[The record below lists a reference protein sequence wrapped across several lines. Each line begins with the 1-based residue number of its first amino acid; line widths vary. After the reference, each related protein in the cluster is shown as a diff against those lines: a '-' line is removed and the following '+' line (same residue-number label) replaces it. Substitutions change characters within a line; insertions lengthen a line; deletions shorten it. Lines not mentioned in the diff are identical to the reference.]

1 MRLSLAPLRGLT
13 VATYRTCYAEYFG
26 NSYDYTVA
34 PFIPLTTAGRI
45 QPKLLKDIF
54 PEVCGTMHTVP
65 QVIGKEPDRLIE
77 MANAMKEYGYNELNL
92 NCGCPWKFVAKKG
105 RGSGLPENPELFE
118 AMLAAGVEVMPGGF
132 SIKIRL
138 GRKSIDT
145 LESLIPIINKYPL
158 QEIIIHP
165 RTGEQM
171 YEGDVFLN
179 KFAEIVDS
187 FAMPVVYNGDIKT
200 VSDAL
205 YLLKRFPKLAGLML
219 GRGAFE
225 DPFLPGDIAA
235 ALVAGEKYSEP
246 IGDTLPHKQ
255 TLPHT
260 KERKQQVIDFANA
273 LYQRYSDELFGPA
286 PILGRM
292 KEFWEYTATYF
303 GNGADILRKVQ
314 RSKTLDEYEH
324 AVKLFN

>member
-13 VATYRTCYAEYFG
+13 VATYRTCYTEYFG
-26 NSYDYTVA
+26 NSYDYAVA

-54 PEVCGTMHTVP
+54 PEACGTMPTVP
-65 QVIGKEPDRLIE
+65 QVIGKDPERLIE
-77 MANAMKEYGYNELNL
+77 MANAIKEYGYNELNL

-105 RGSGLPENPELFE
+105 RGSGLPESPELFE

-138 GRKSIDT
+138 GRKSTET
-145 LESLIPIINKYPL
+145 LRSLVPIINRYPL
-158 QEIIIHP
+158 KEIIIHP

-171 YEGDVFLN
+171 YEGDVYLE
-179 KFAEIVDS
+179 KFAEVVDA
-187 FAMPVVYNGDIKT
+187 FTMPVIYNGDIKT

-205 YLLKRFPKLAGLML
+205 YLKQRFPRLSGLML

-225 DPFLPGDIAA
+225 DPFLPSDIAVAFA
-235 ALVAGEKYSEP
+235 AGAEYQGE
-246 IGDTLPHKQ
+246 IGDTLPHEQ

-260 KERKQQVIDFANA
+260 AERKQQVLAFADA
-273 LYQRYSDELFGPA
+273 LYKRYSEELFGPA

-303 GNGADILRKVQ
+303 DNGAEQLRKIQ
-314 RSKTLDEYEH
+314 RSKTLIEYEQSI
-324 AVKLFN
+324 KMLK

>member
-13 VATYRTCYAEYFG
+13 VATYRTCYTEYFG
-26 NSYDYTVA
+26 NSYDYAVA

-54 PEVCGTMHTVP
+54 PEACGSLYTVP

-77 MANAMKEYGYNELNL
+77 MANAMKEYGYTELNL

-105 RGSGLPENPELFE
+105 RGSGLPENPEMFE
-118 AMLAAGVEVMPGGF
+118 AMLAAGVEAMPNGF

-138 GRKSIDT
+138 GRKSTST
-145 LESLIPIINKYPL
+145 LETLIPIINRYPL
-158 QEIIIHP
+158 KEIIIHP

-171 YEGDVFLN
+171 YEGDVFLD
-179 KFAEIVDS
+179 KFSEIVDAFS
-187 FAMPVVYNGDIKT
+187 APVVYNGDIKT

-205 YLLKRFPKLAGLML
+205 YLKKRFPKLSGLML
-219 GRGAFE
+219 GRGAFA
-225 DPFLPGDIAA
+225 DPFLPSDIAT
-235 ALVAGEKYSEP
+235 ALSSGEEYPCEL
-246 IGDTLPHKQ
+246 GDTLPHTE
-255 TLPHT
+255 TLPHSP
-260 KERKQQVIDFANA
+260 ERKQQVLAFANA
-273 LYQRYSDELFGPA
+273 LYQRYSAELFGPA

-303 GNGADILRKVQ
+303 ENGAEILRKIQ
-314 RSKTLDEYEH
+314 RSKALAEYEQ
-324 AVKLFN
+324 VTKLFK

>member
-13 VATYRTCYAEYFG
+13 VATYRTCYTEYFG

-54 PEVCGTMHTVP
+54 PEVCGTMPTVP
-65 QVIGKEPDRLIE
+65 QVIGKDPERLIE

-138 GRKSIDT
+138 GRKTTDT
-145 LESLIPIINKYPL
+145 LATLVPIINRYPL
-158 QEIIIHP
+158 KEIIIHP

-171 YEGDVFLN
+171 YEGDVFLD

-187 FAMPVVYNGDIKT
+187 FTAPVVYNGDIKT

-205 YLLKRFPKLAGLML
+205 YLVKRFPMLSGLML

-235 ALVAGEKYSEP
+235 AFAAGEEYAGEL
-246 IGDTLPHKQ
+246 GDTLPHTQ

-260 KERKQQVIDFANA
+260 PGRKQQVLTFANA
-273 LYQRYSDELFGPA
+273 LYQRYSEELFGPA

-303 GNGADILRKVQ
+303 DNGAEQLRKVQ
-314 RSKTLDEYEH
+314 RSKALAEYEL
-324 AVKLFN
+324 AATQFK